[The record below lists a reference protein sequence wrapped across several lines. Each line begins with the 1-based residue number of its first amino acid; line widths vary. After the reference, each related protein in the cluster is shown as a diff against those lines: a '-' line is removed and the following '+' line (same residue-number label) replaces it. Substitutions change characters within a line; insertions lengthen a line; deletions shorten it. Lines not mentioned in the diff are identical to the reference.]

1 MKQTYL
7 IAALISVLFITVSC
21 SKHNSAPS
29 LSSSVT
35 SVQGIEK
42 KVNEL
47 LGRMT
52 LEEKVGQMNQY
63 VGFWDLTGPAPD
75 SGDAAEKYEHLRK
88 GYVGSMLNVRGVEN
102 VKGVQKIAVEES
114 RLGIPLIIG
123 FDVIHGYETISPI
136 PLAESASWDLEAIRK
151 SSEVAAEEAAAAGIN
166 WTFAPMVDITRDA
179 RWGRVME
186 GAGEDPYLGSKIAK
200 ARVLGFQG
208 TDLSEHNT
216 IAACAKHFAGY
227 GFSESG
233 REYNTVD
240 VGTSTLNNMIFPPFQ
255 ATVDAGVR
263 TFMNAFN
270 VLNGIPATGNEYLQR
285 EVLKGKWAF
294 DGFVVT
300 DWGSIDEMSSHGLAK
315 DGKEAAM
322 IAANSGSDM
331 DMESHLYVKE
341 LAGLVR
347 EGKVQESFIDDAVKR
362 ILKVKFELGLFE
374 DPYKYCDEVREKEVI
389 GQQAFHEAALD
400 LSLIHI

>member
-1 MKQTYL
+1 MKQTHL

-21 SKHNSAPS
+21 SKHDSAPS

-42 KVNEL
+42 KVNAL

-102 VKGVQKIAVEES
+102 VRGVQKIAVEES

-179 RWGRVME
+179 
-186 GAGEDPYLGSKIAK
+186 D
-200 ARVLGFQG
+200 
-208 TDLSEHNT
+208 
-216 IAACAKHFAGY
+216 
-227 GFSESG
+227 
-233 REYNTVD
+233 
-240 VGTSTLNNMIFPPFQ
+240 
-255 ATVDAGVR
+255 GV
-263 TFMNAFN
+263 
-270 VLNGIPATGNEYLQR
+270 V
-285 EVLKGKWAF
+285 
-294 DGFVVT
+294 
-300 DWGSIDEMSSHGLAK
+300 
-315 DGKEAAM
+315 
-322 IAANSGSDM
+322 
-331 DMESHLYVKE
+331 
-341 LAGLVR
+341 
-347 EGKVQESFIDDAVKR
+347 
-362 ILKVKFELGLFE
+362 
-374 DPYKYCDEVREKEVI
+374 
-389 GQQAFHEAALD
+389 
-400 LSLIHI
+400 